1 MATTPFLERVRIVLV
16 NTSHPGNIGAAARA
30 LKNMGLRRLYLVDP
44 EDHPSME
51 SYSRAV
57 GADDVLGEA
66 VVTAT
71 LSEAL
76 QGCVW
81 VAGASARDRTIKWP
95 MYTPA
100 ECAAQSQEISE
111 QGDVAIVFGRED
123 AGLTNEEL
131 ELCNALVMIPADPE
145 YSSLNVSQAV
155 QVLCYELRL
164 AMLRDS
170 NVAAKKEPKVAN
182 DYPAST
188 DELEGMYHHFE
199 DTMTELGFLVNHN
212 PENIMRRL
220 KGLFNRAQTTKREV
234 NILRGILSSALGRK
248 SARPLKND

>member
-1 MATTPFLERVRIVLV
+1 
-16 NTSHPGNIGAAARA
+16 
-30 LKNMGLRRLYLVDP
+30 MGLRRLYLVNP
-44 EDHPSME
+44 EDHPCME

-57 GADDVLGEA
+57 GADDVLAEA
-66 VVTAT
+66 VVTQS
-71 LSEAL
+71 LSDAL
-76 QGCVW
+76 DGCVW

-95 MYTPA
+95 VLSPS
-100 ECAAQSQEISE
+100 ECGVQNKEQSV

-123 AGLTNEEL
+123 SGLTNDEL
-131 ELCNALVMIPADPE
+131 ELCNALITIPTDPD

-164 AMLRDS
+164 AMLNDELDVTS
-170 NVAAKKEPKVAN
+170 KAPKVEN

-188 DELEGMYHHFE
+188 GELASMYQHFE
-199 DTMTELGFLVNHN
+199 DTMSALGFLENHN

-248 SARPLKND
+248 SAPKRKQKS